1 MLSYIN
7 KVKIIKNNFYY
18 YFLNNKNKNFI
29 YNYIAFYNRYP
40 ILSIHT
46 ANFAICIFLR
56 NIFLRAK

>member
-29 YNYIAFYNRYP
+29 YNYIIILHFIIDIRFYP
-40 ILSIHT
+40 FIQQILL
-46 ANFAICIFLR
+46 FAYF
-56 NIFLRAK
+56 